1 MRIAIRTNSE
11 LLLECG
17 YYKPPSV
24 VDLNDKEEI
33 VKAVSLHHVIFKSKA
48 ELDQLK
54 DGLQT
59 LGVGSAIK
67 AMPDAFLP
75 LFTADLNAGAL
86 LTPGR
91 ANGGVVFAKFHLCTC
106 S

>member
-1 MRIAIRTNSE
+1 MKIAIRTNSE

-59 LGVGSAIK
+59 LGVGMQCYKS
-67 AMPDAFLP
+67 
-75 LFTADLNAGAL
+75 NAGCI
-86 LTPGR
+86 LT
-91 ANGGVVFAKFHLCTC
+91 VIH